1 MPQRSPFAIQELLGL
16 SNSAAAAAA
25 VAAAVAKTHEP
36 SESGS
41 ALKDHDTPSAKTEET
56 AVTATTDGTPP
67 PTTITTRTQS
77 PNQPAL
83 AANSSSSGSAS
94 SATTSLNTTATVGTS
109 APALSASVVTTAA
122 NGSIAAGPFSVAAD
136 QQQQQQH
143 AAQQHQQQHHHHQM
157 TMAAAAASRM
167 AYFNAHAAVA
177 AAFLPHNLSGGGAAA
192 AQHTTNL
199 HALQQHHN
207 HHHHHQLQLQSH
219 HTHAHP
225 PHHLLHAQGFPQI
238 KSFGIPGGCL
248 AGPLSSKDFT
258 LDGINGFGSKKKKKK
273 RRHSRTI
280 FTSYQLEKLEEA
292 FKEAHYP
299 DVYAR
304 EMLSLKTELPEDR
317 IQVWFQNRR
326 AKWRK
331 TEKCWGRSTIMAEY
345 GLYGAMV
352 RHSLPLPETIIKSAK
367 ENESVAP
374 WLLGMET
381 ESMHR
386 KSIEAQQTFKDDSGV
401 SDHEDSAGSKSND
414 EAHRLSSSTES
425 LNVVSPGPTHE
436 RTHIS
441 SNATTPTATTASSSS
456 PHIDLSS
463 PSPPT
468 SHTST
473 ASLALQ
479 LSPLQQHQRH
489 LFQQA
494 LVPPTAQ
501 PSYHPLMDAANASA
515 GAATSKDFHMIMNTA
530 VAAAAAAAAASS
542 AATTAGGSGTGGA
555 VSGLHHH
562 GNGAAAAYATLDHD
576 PDTFRN
582 NSIACLRAKA
592 QEHQARLLNSGLF
605 LQMRSFA
612 GFQANSNASSV
623 SHAASSRAANNNKSN
638 NNNDFIKIVEDVSVG
653 QSSPVNFGGIC
664 NADGSGHNN
673 NNIEF
678 CLPIASAL
686 QQQQQH
692 QQQLKLERM
701 SCDL

>member
-36 SESGS
+36 SQSGS
-41 ALKDHDTPSAKTEET
+41 ALKDHDTSSTKTKEIT
-56 AVTATTDGTPP
+56 VTASADSTPP
-67 PTTITTRTQS
+67 PTAITTRTPS

-83 AANSSSSGSAS
+83 AANSNSSGSAS
-94 SATTSLNTTATVGTS
+94 SATTSLNTTATAGAS
-109 APALSASVVTTAA
+109 APALSASAVSTAA

-136 QQQQQQH
+136 QQQQQQQQH
-143 AAQQHQQQHHHHQM
+143 AAQQHQQQQHHHQM

-177 AAFLPHNLSGGGAAA
+177 AAFLPHNLSSGGAAA

-207 HHHHHQLQLQSH
+207 HHHHHHQLQLQSH
-219 HTHAHP
+219 HTHGHA

-258 LDGINGFGSKKKKKK
+258 LDGINGFGGKKKKKK

-367 ENESVAP
+367 ENDSVAP
-374 WLLGMET
+374 WLLG
-381 ESMHR
+381 MHR
-386 KSIEAQQTFKDDSGV
+386 KSIEAQQTFKDDSGL

-530 VAAAAAAAAASS
+530 VAAAAAAAAASN

-555 VSGLHHH
+555 VSGIHHH
-562 GNGAAAAYATLDHD
+562 GNGAAAAYTTLDHD

-605 LQMRSFA
+605 LQVRSFA
-612 GFQANSNASSV
+612 GFQANSHASGISN
-623 SHAASSRAANNNKSN
+623 AASSRAANNNKSN
-638 NNNDFIKIVEDVSVG
+638 NSNEFIKIADDVGVG
-653 QSSPVNFGGIC
+653 QISPVNFGGIG
-664 NADGSGHNN
+664 NGDGSAQNN